1 MPDAPANF
9 VVTTPSL
16 FDGRELLAQHCVVI
30 GDGRVTAVLPARE
43 APAALPRLDL
53 LEGIL
58 APGLVDLQVNGGGGV
73 MLNNAPT
80 ADTVD
85 RICAAHHRYGTTTL
99 LPTLLS
105 DTPAVQRAAV
115 AAVRTARARGNA
127 AAAGIHLE
135 GPFFTPERRG
145 AHSADRLRAPD
156 AADIDWLC
164 SIGDFPVLVT
174 LAPERVATEEI
185 RRLAD
190 AGIRVCAGHTDATYG
205 EVAAAR
211 QSGLQGVTHLFNAMS
226 PLTARAPGAVGA
238 ALDDD
243 GLWLGIIADG
253 HHVHP
258 ACLRLAHRAKPPGR
272 MILVSD
278 AMATVGGDSDRFEL
292 YGETITARDG
302 RLVNADGRLAGS
314 AIALIDAVRFAV
326 TGAGLPLEECLRM
339 ASLYPA
345 AVLGLEREVGRIA
358 PGYRADLVH
367 FTDDFTVRNVWVAGN
382 SVLGQTA
389 FA

>member
-1 MPDAPANF
+1 MPNAS
-9 VVTTPSL
+9 TTFTITAASL
-16 FDGRELLAQHCVVI
+16 FDGRERLAQHCVVI
-30 GDGRVTAVLPARE
+30 ADGRVAALLPARE
-43 APAALPRLDL
+43 APADLPRIDL
-53 LEGIL
+53 EEGIL
-58 APGLVDLQVNGGGGV
+58 APGLIDLQVNGGGDV
-73 MLNNAPT
+73 MLNNAPS

-85 RICAAHHRYGTTTL
+85 KVCAAHRRRGTTTL

-115 AAVRTARARGNA
+115 AAVRAARARGNT

-135 GPFFTPERRG
+135 GPFFAPARRG
-145 AHSADRLRAPD
+145 AHQADRLRAPE
-156 AADIDWLC
+156 AADIEWLC
-164 SIGDFPVLVT
+164 SIGDLPVLVT
-174 LAPERVATEEI
+174 LAPERVGPDRI

-190 AGIRVCAGHTDATYG
+190 AGIRVCAGHTDATY
-205 EVAAAR
+205 EELVAAR
-211 QSGLQGVTHLFNAMS
+211 QAGLQGVTHLFNAMS
-226 PLTARAPGAVGA
+226 PLAARAPGAVGA

-258 ACLRLAHRAKPPGR
+258 ACLRLTHRAKPPGR

-278 AMATVGGDSDRFEL
+278 AMATVGGEADSFEL

-367 FTDDFTVRNVWVAGN
+367 FTDDFTVRNVWVAG
-382 SVLGQTA
+382 SSALGPIA